1 MHPRPQPTTGAEA
14 FARML
19 DGVAEVRSWDVAD
32 LDDLPELV
40 SLAHGLGH
48 VDAPMPR
55 PEFSANLRA
64 QLMEIDPAVLR
75 DPEPPVA
82 ETAAAVIDL
91 AAARKRKATRRAYTA
106 AAVGSM
112 VLGTAGIAA
121 AAQNALPGSPLYGVK
136 RAIEGI
142 ELSFATSDNAR
153 GQDLLDQ
160 ARTRL
165 SEVKALSQQHNAS
178 NTALIQQTLQA
189 FASSASQG
197 TNLLF
202 TNYQRDG
209 NVGDLS
215 VIQSFAAAAAS
226 QLNALSPTLIT
237 QNRAQMLEAS
247 SLIANVE
254 QQSKLLCPTCAALPP
269 LTEQF
274 QKLAAAQS
282 SSSGLGALLA
292 APPITTAVN
301 APTTQ
306 PTKPTNTNTGG
317 GSSNPPSTPPTTPT
331 KPVVPPTKP
340 ITDTTTQLGKTLNGV
355 VKPVTTTLTSVLKLT
370 TNTLTGVGNTVGG
383 LLGTLTGTRH

>member
-40 SLAHGLGH
+40 SLTQAIGG
-48 VDAPMPR
+48 VEAPSPR
-55 PEFSANLRA
+55 PEFSASLRA
-64 QLMEIDPAVLR
+64 RLMEMDPAALR
-75 DPEPPVA
+75 EPEPPVA

-136 RAIEGI
+136 RAIESI

-165 SEVKALSQQHNAS
+165 SEVKTLSSESPNAA
-178 NTALIQQTLQA
+178 NLALIQQTLQA
-189 FASSASQG
+189 FANSASEG

-202 TNYQRDG
+202 SNYQQAG
-209 NVGDLS
+209 NPNDLS
-215 VIQSFAAAAAS
+215 AIQSFAADAAN
-226 QLNALSPTLIT
+226 QLNAMPPSMISE
-237 QNRAQMLEAS
+237 NRAQMLQAA

-254 QQSKLLCPTCAALPP
+254 QQSKLLCSTCASLPP
-269 LTEQF
+269 LTEQY
-274 QKLAAAQS
+274 QQLASAQPS
-282 SSSGLGALLA
+282 SAGLGALVA
-292 APPITTAVN
+292 APPSVTVMST
-301 APTTQ
+301 PTTTSKPATNKTSTTVST
-306 PTKPTNTNTGG
+306 PTKPTAPPPPPPPTQPVTGATNTL
-317 GSSNPPSTPPTTPT
+317 
-331 KPVVPPTKP
+331 
-340 ITDTTTQLGKTLNGV
+340 TTTVHNV
-355 VKPVTTTLTSVLKLT
+355 VKPVTTTLTTVLNVT
-370 TNTLTGVGNTVGG
+370 TNTVSGVTSTVGG
-383 LLGTLTGTRH
+383 LLGSLTGGK

>member
-1 MHPRPQPTTGAEA
+1 MPPRPQPTTGAEA

-19 DGVAEVRSWDVAD
+19 DGVAEVRAWEVAD

-40 SLAHGLGH
+40 SLTHSLAR
-48 VDAPMPR
+48 VEAPSPR

-64 QLMEIDPAVLR
+64 RLMEFDPAALR

-165 SEVKALSQQHNAS
+165 SEVKALSQSPSAS

-226 QLNALSPTLIT
+226 QLNALSPTVVN

-274 QKLAAAQS
+274 QQLAAAQS
-282 SSSGLGALLA
+282 NSAGLGALLS
-292 APPITTAVN
+292 APQLTTVVKVPTS
-301 APTTQ
+301 APTRST
-306 PTKPTNTNTGG
+306 TTTTSGG
-317 GSSNPPSTPPTTPT
+317 STPPVTPPT
-331 KPVVPPTKP
+331 QPIKPVTPPTKP
-340 ITDTTTQLGKTLNGV
+340 ITDTTTALGKTLSNV
-355 VKPVTTTLTSVLKLT
+355 VKPVTTTLTSVLQVT
-370 TNTLTGVGNTVGG
+370 SNTVGG
-383 LLGTLTGTRH
+383 LTNTVNGLLGSLTGHR

>member
-14 FARML
+14 FARMV
-19 DGVAEVRSWDVAD
+19 DGVADVRSWDVPD

-40 SLAHGLGH
+40 ALTHAMGH
-48 VDAPMPR
+48 VDSPAPR
-55 PEFSANLRA
+55 PEFSASLRA
-64 QLMEIDPAVLR
+64 QLMALDPTAVR

-82 ETAAAVIDL
+82 QTAAAVIDF

-153 GQDLLDQ
+153 AQDLLDQ

-165 SEVKALSQQHNAS
+165 SEVKALSQTPNAA

-202 TNYQRDG
+202 TNYQRQG

-215 VIQSFAAAAAS
+215 VIQQFAAAAAS

-237 QNRAQMLEAS
+237 QNRAQMLAAS

-274 QKLAAAQS
+274 QQLAAAQS
-282 SSSGLGALLA
+282 SSAGLGALLA
-292 APPITTAVN
+292 APPITVSTTPVTT
-301 APTTQ
+301 PTQ
-306 PTKPTNTNTGG
+306 PSDNTSG
-317 GSSNPPSTPPTTPT
+317 GSTQPVTTPT
-331 KPVVPPTKP
+331 KPTKPPVVPPTHP
-340 ITDTTTQLGKTLNGV
+340 VTDTTTALGKTLGNV
-355 VKPVTTTLTSVLKLT
+355 VKPVTTTLSSVLQVT
-370 TNTLTGVGNTVGG
+370 GNTVSGLTKTVTG
-383 LLGTLTGTRH
+383 LLGGLTPKK

>member
-40 SLAHGLGH
+40 SLTQSLGR
-48 VDAPMPR
+48 VEAPAPR

-64 QLMEIDPAVLR
+64 RLMEIEPAALR
-75 DPEPPVA
+75 DPEPPAA

-112 VLGTAGIAA
+112 VLGTAGITA

-136 RAIEGI
+136 RAIESI
-142 ELSFATSDNAR
+142 ELSFATSDDAR

-165 SEVKALSQQHNAS
+165 SEIKALSQSPSAS

-215 VIQSFAAAAAS
+215 AVQSFAATAAS
-226 QLNALSPTLIT
+226 QLNSLSPTVVN

-269 LTEQF
+269 LTEQY
-274 QKLAAAQS
+274 QQLAAAQS
-282 SSSGLGALLA
+282 SSAGLGSLVAEPQITTTAPVA
-292 APPITTAVN
+292 APAHTQPTTATQSGGS
-301 APTTQ
+301 TTPVTT
-306 PTKPTNTNTGG
+306 PTKPTN
-317 GSSNPPSTPPTTPT
+317 PTPPTQ
-331 KPVVPPTKP
+331 PVTN
-340 ITDTTTQLGKTLNGV
+340 TTNTLGTTLNKV
-355 VKPVTTTLTSVLKLT
+355 VKPVTTTLTSVLQVT
-370 TNTLTGVGNTVGG
+370 TNTVSGVTKTVGG
-383 LLGTLTGTRH
+383 LLGGLTGTK